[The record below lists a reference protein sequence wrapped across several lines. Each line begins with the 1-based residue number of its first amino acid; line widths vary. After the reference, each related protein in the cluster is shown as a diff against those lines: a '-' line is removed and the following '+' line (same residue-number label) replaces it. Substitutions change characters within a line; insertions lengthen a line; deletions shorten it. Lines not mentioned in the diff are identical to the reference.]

1 MSGKDELDMPIRT
14 CGDRLRRCVAIR
26 RAEFQH
32 FRLLPIEKCL
42 QQGRRDLARA
52 NIAQWA
58 VAVDVHGIDLASALK
73 ERAEEGQ
80 HALDVIAIQ
89 VSDDNCV
96 KVAQPMVANELLRD
110 PGVGTVAED
119 RDVIGPDDEGAVSL
133 AYVEAVD
140 TDLF

>member
-1 MSGKDELDMPIRT
+1 
-14 CGDRLRRCVAIR
+14 
-26 RAEFQH
+26 
-32 FRLLPIEKCL
+32 
-42 QQGRRDLARA
+42 
-52 NIAQWA
+52 
-58 VAVDVHGIDLASALK
+58 
-73 ERAEEGQ
+73 
-80 HALDVIAIQ
+80 VIAIQ